1 MCTGNTSK
9 EKKRSKKS
17 VLEKCVNIIKMVS
30 VSGRY
35 TRLGEGSSIKR
46 EKEPREK

>member
-1 MCTGNTSK
+1 MCTGKTSK
-9 EKKRSKKS
+9 EKKRKEKKS
-17 VLEKCVNIIKMVS
+17 VSENCVNIIKSVS

-35 TRLGEGSSIKR
+35 TRLGEGSSKR

>member
-17 VLEKCVNIIKMVS
+17 VLENCVNIIKSVS

-35 TRLGEGSSIKR
+35 TRLGEGSSKR

>member
-17 VLEKCVNIIKMVS
+17 VLEKCVNIIKIVS

-35 TRLGEGSSIKR
+35 TRLGEGSSKR